1 MSRHG
6 WLIAA
11 FCALF
16 VAGLACGERAI
27 GSSGNLS
34 AAMAAFAMV
43 AFSLW
48 FVIAQAI
55 ESNKRERLQQKA
67 RQAAMKEAERARQEA
82 IAEAQRALESLQ
94 ALHQRHMR
102 EVHEKYQQAL
112 LELEAKPTDMER
124 RKAAL
129 VAGRTYAEVARRLSG
144 QSGRTMFDE
153 AEIQNDIAIR
163 IGNSQ
168 AVATPKRSHKC
179 LNCAAPLVHEAKVC
193 RFCDAPVHA

>member
-1 MSRHG
+1 MRTFLWCAVALVGMS
-6 WLIAA
+6 LVAA
-11 FCALF
+11 TSRTGRICVSLLLMAA
-16 VAGLACGERAI
+16 VP
-27 GSSGNLS
+27 
-34 AAMAAFAMV
+34 AAMIYFIVRADRA
-43 AFSLW
+43 
-48 FVIAQAI
+48 
-55 ESNKRERLQQKA
+55 
-67 RQAAMKEAERARQEA
+67 KEAQRKAALER
-82 IAEAQRALESLQ
+82 AEAQRAQQKREHEE
-94 ALHQRHMR
+94 AVAAAQRKVDEARANAQTFLR

-112 LELEAKPTDMER
+112 LALEAKPTDMEL

-168 AVATPKRSHKC
+168 VVAAPKRPHKC
-179 LNCAAPLVHEAKVC
+179 PNCAASLVPESKVC